1 MDNDVFSVERAAATG
16 WFDTFL
22 TPTHRAV
29 PMVAVVGPSGA
40 GKTVLA
46 SQILFHAVQ
55 RGERGLLLTAYAE
68 DHTKLLAHLRPL
80 AFFNEPAVGD
90 TVTLL
95 SLPSLLGMNIDTA
108 TSAITTTIRQ
118 SGARLV
124 VVDGFQGIADQLIDS
139 MALRRLLAA
148 VATQL
153 TYLDVTLLLTLTG
166 TAREEPTTSGL
177 TSADVVLGL
186 HYGLD
191 GIQHTRRIEVLK
203 QRGRGHLPGT
213 HSYTLTNTGVTIT
226 PQLEV
231 RAPPATQPRPTGRVP
246 FQLAALD
253 QLLGG
258 GPTAGTTT
266 LLVGAPGV
274 GKTSLGLTWALAAAA
289 PASSSLFLSFDEQ
302 LPEVQ
307 TKAAFLGLPLGP
319 AQAAGAFTFLH
330 LNPVQLN
337 PDVVAE
343 HLLAALTPTTQRV
356 VIDNVGVLVHTLG
369 ARAADY
375 LAALVH
381 HLYAAGVTALL
392 LIEIEGFAGLKVDVA
407 DTPLSALADN
417 IVIVQQVVA
426 QGAIRRV
433 LAVVK
438 MRYSGYDATLREL
451 MIDEQ
456 GVRVLPAAQSAPGVL
471 AAAAATSGLTA
482 PLTETPPA

>member
-1 MDNDVFSVERAAATG
+1 MGTLTPYGPRVSVRAGSFLDNDVFSVERAAATG

-108 TSAITTTIRQ
+108 TSAITTTMRA

-153 TYLDVTLLLTLTG
+153 TYLDVTLVLTLTG
-166 TAREEPTTSGL
+166 TVREEPTTSGL

-203 QRGRGHLPGT
+203 QRGRAHLPGT
-213 HSYTLTNTGVTIT
+213 HSLVHVKESAMRRKLWIISLVLVVTFGTLTACGGNGDD
-226 PQLEV
+226 EDEDEDDEGRR
-231 RAPPATQPRPTGRVP
+231 RAPQV
-246 FQLAALD
+246 
-253 QLLGG
+253 
-258 GPTAGTTT
+258 
-266 LLVGAPGV
+266 
-274 GKTSLGLTWALAAAA
+274 
-289 PASSSLFLSFDEQ
+289 
-302 LPEVQ
+302 
-307 TKAAFLGLPLGP
+307 
-319 AQAAGAFTFLH
+319 
-330 LNPVQLN
+330 
-337 PDVVAE
+337 
-343 HLLAALTPTTQRV
+343 
-356 VIDNVGVLVHTLG
+356 
-369 ARAADY
+369 
-375 LAALVH
+375 ALVH
-381 HLYAAGVTALL
+381 
-392 LIEIEGFAGLKVDVA
+392 
-407 DTPLSALADN
+407 P
-417 IVIVQQVVA
+417 
-426 QGAIRRV
+426 
-433 LAVVK
+433 
-438 MRYSGYDATLREL
+438 
-451 MIDEQ
+451 
-456 GVRVLPAAQSAPGVL
+456 
-471 AAAAATSGLTA
+471 
-482 PLTETPPA
+482 

>member
-1 MDNDVFSVERAAATG
+1 MTTPVDPWATG
-16 WFDTFL
+16 
-22 TPTHRAV
+22 V
-29 PMVAVVGPSGA
+29 PGLDLLLQGGLDRHALVVIVGPSGA

-55 RGERGLLLTAYAE
+55 QGERALLLTAYAE

-90 TVTLL
+90 AVTLV
-95 SLPSLLGMNIDTA
+95 SLPSLLGMTIDTA
-108 TSAITTTIRQ
+108 TAAIITTIRA

-124 VVDGFQGIADQLIDS
+124 IIDGFQGIADQLNDS
-139 MALRRLLAA
+139 MALRRILAA

-166 TAREEPTTSGL
+166 TAREEATTTGL

-186 HYGLD
+186 HYSLD

-213 HSYTLTNTGVTIT
+213 HSYTLSSTGVTIT

-231 RAPPATQPRPTGRVP
+231 RPPPAIQPRPTGRVP

-253 QLLGG
+253 QLLDG

-274 GKTSLGLTWALAAAA
+274 GKTSLGLLWALAAAD
-289 PASSSLFLSFDEQ
+289 PAGSSVFLGFDEQ

-307 TKAAFLGLPLGP
+307 LKADFLGLPLAP
-319 AQAAGAFTFLH
+319 ALAAGAFTYLH
-330 LNPVQLN
+330 LSPVQLN

-343 HLLAALTPTTQRV
+343 QLLAALTPTTQRV
-356 VIDNVGVLVHTLG
+356 VLDNVGIIVQALG
-369 ARAADY
+369 ARAGDY
-375 LAALVH
+375 LAALVQQ
-381 HLYAAGVTALL
+381 LYAAGVTTLL
-392 LIEIEGFAGLKVDVA
+392 LVEITAFAGLHFDVA
-407 DTPLSALADN
+407 DTPLSILADN
-417 IVIVQQVVA
+417 IVIVQQVAVE
-426 QGAIRRV
+426 GATRRV
-433 LAVVK
+433 LAVLK
-438 MRYSGYDATLREL
+438 MRFSGYDTTLREVR
-451 MIDEQ
+451 IDAA
-456 GVRVLPAAQSAPGVL
+456 GIHVLPAAQSAPGVL
-471 AAAAATSGLTA
+471 AAAAEAMGLTA
-482 PLTETPPA
+482 PPEETPPPT